1 MLDFK
6 QKTSEKAHNRS
17 ITGRQQA
24 ILDILKDHGFASV
37 MGLSNHFDVSEMT
50 IRRDLRFLEDR
61 SAARRVHGGV
71 ISAADREREPV
82 FDERAASL
90 VEEKRIIADMAAGIV
105 RDNSVIAL
113 DTGSTAL
120 SLVRRL
126 TGRDNLTIVTTNI
139 HIMMACLRHP
149 NLKVVVPGGVLRPYE
164 GSLAGTNTVD
174 FLSSC
179 HVDQFFM
186 GVGGIDAEAGVTEY
200 SLEDIAVKR
209 ALAGG
214 AGQVIVLADSSKFGK
229 VTCGFICPLDAVDMI
244 ISNRAPEEKYIG
256 IFNRLNVP
264 VKYPASV
271 HEGVPAL

>member
-6 QKTSEKAHNRS
+6 QKTGEKAQSPS

-50 IRRDLRFLEDR
+50 IRRDLRFLEGR

-71 ISAADREREPV
+71 ISAADREPV

-90 VEEKRIIADMAAGIV
+90 VEEKRIIADMAAGMV

-120 SLVRRL
+120 SLVQRL

-149 NLKVVVPGGVLRPYE
+149 NLKVIVPGGVLRPYE
-164 GSLAGTNTVD
+164 GSLAGTTTVD

-209 ALAGG
+209 ALAAG

-244 ISNRAPEEKYIG
+244 ISNRAPGEKYTG

-264 VKYPASV
+264 VRYPACI
-271 HEGVPAL
+271 HEGVPAI

>member
-1 MLDFK
+1 MFDFK
-6 QKTSEKAHNRS
+6 QKTSEKAHTM
-17 ITGRQQA
+17 TGRQQA
-24 ILDILKDHGFASV
+24 ILDILKNHGFASV
-37 MGLSNHFDVSEMT
+37 AGLSNHFDVSEMT
-50 IRRDLRFLEDR
+50 IRRDLHFLENQ

-71 ISAADREREPV
+71 VPAADKEQEPV

-90 VEEKRIIADMAAGIV
+90 VEEKRIIADMAAKIV
-105 RDNSVIAL
+105 RDNTVIAL

-120 SLVRRL
+120 SLVQRL
-126 TGRDNLTIVTTNI
+126 TTRNNLTIITTNI

-149 NLKVVVPGGVLRPYE
+149 NLKVIVPGGVLRSHE
-164 GSLAGTNTVD
+164 GSLAGTNTVE

-209 ALAGG
+209 ALAVN

-229 VTCGFICPLDAVDMI
+229 VTCGFICPLNAVDMV
-244 ISNRAPEEKYIG
+244 ISNRAPDGEYIK

-264 VKYPASV
+264 IEYPA
-271 HEGVPAL
+271 